1 MVHQVGRLALVGDQS
16 LGPSTQIVAQALQ
29 NSSPRDIQFPFLAAG
44 HQALHTMHIHAC
56 KQTTYPH
63 KVNSIKFQSPSRN
76 PLLCMLT

>member
-44 HQALHTMHIHAC
+44 APGIAYDAHPCMQANHLST
-56 KQTTYPH
+56 
-63 KVNSIKFQSPSRN
+63 
-76 PLLCMLT
+76 